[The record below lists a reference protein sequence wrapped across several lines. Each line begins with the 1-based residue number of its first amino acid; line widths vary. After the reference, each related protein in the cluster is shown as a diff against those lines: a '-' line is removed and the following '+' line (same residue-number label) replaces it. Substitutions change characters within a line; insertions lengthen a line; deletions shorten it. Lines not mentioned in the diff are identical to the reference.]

1 MECKNCGAQ
10 LNTTNEE
17 CPYCGQP
24 NPKYIGAK
32 KNKKAI
38 PFIDTGKIDT
48 EKVNEK
54 LNNLPI
60 IGLVAIISFF
70 VFAPLSLVIS
80 LIGLFSKNKNS
91 KTICKI
97 IFIFDIVVLA
107 FIIGIIILIS
117 RYDSNHSSYI
127 GNIYGM

>member
-1 MECKNCGAQ
+1 MPF
-10 LNTTNEE
+10 NTVLLGKTILILSNVINSTVNNLILWTL
-17 CPYCGQP
+17 PS
-24 NPKYIGAK
+24 
-32 KNKKAI
+32 I
-38 PFIDTGKIDT
+38 PFIDTSKIDT